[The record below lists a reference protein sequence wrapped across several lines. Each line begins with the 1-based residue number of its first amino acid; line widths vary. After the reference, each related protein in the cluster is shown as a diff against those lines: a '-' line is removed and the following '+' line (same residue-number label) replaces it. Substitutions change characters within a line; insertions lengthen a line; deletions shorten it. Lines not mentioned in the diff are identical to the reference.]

1 MTEDQGARV
10 EQDRPPAAEMIG
22 ELNHEAPARPR
33 KQRTAAPA
41 AADVPA
47 AAAAPAPCADCQD
60 KQGSLEER
68 LTAIESAHRALAKGF
83 VTLVVAA
90 VTVYV
95 LASRESKAGGE

>member
-1 MTEDQGARV
+1 MTEDQAARV

-33 KQRTAAPA
+33 KQRTAQT

-47 AAAAPAPCADCQD
+47 AAAPAPCVDCQD
-60 KQGSLEER
+60 KQGSIEER